1 MTPTKYLYLDASAL
15 AKRYTLETGTPI
27 INYLFEGSGST
38 RFVVLSVGI
47 AEVAAILVRKRNA
60 KVIPVALY
68 SQAIVNFS
76 AEILSQPELRVI
88 PATAAMATD
97 SIVLIGRHSIN
108 ATDAILLCSAL
119 ELAESFRSRA
129 DDLILVASDLRLL
142 RAAEAEGLA
151 VFNPETQTAEDLD
164 RLLS

>member
-1 MTPTKYLYLDASAL
+1 MRPTNYLYLDASAL
-15 AKRYTLETGTPI
+15 AKRYTLEMGTSVV
-27 INYLFEGSGST
+27 NDLFNRAASA
-38 RFVVLSVGI
+38 RFIVLSVGI
-47 AEVAAILVRKRNA
+47 AEVASILVRKRNA
-60 KVIPVALY
+60 NVIPADLY
-68 SQAIVNFS
+68 SLAIVNFS
-76 AEILSQPELRVI
+76 AEILSQPELRII

-108 ATDAILLCSAL
+108 ATDAILLRSAL
-119 ELAESFRSRA
+119 DLADSLRSRA

-151 VFNPETQTAEDLD
+151 IFNPEAQTVEDLD